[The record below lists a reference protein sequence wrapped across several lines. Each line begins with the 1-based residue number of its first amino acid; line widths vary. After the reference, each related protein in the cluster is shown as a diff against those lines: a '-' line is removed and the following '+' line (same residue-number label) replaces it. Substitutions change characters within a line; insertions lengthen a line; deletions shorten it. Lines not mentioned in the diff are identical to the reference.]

1 MRRRSL
7 PNRTY
12 DFTTKYW
19 AIDTGALQGELEEN
33 TGHYLN
39 LGNLAHHLWKGDG
52 ILKVHYDTISQAAE
66 VEALGVITATNPEEG
81 TATVSWQT
89 AGFEIIPGPQGRR
102 HWETKAY
109 FILNAQRARSYELPE
124 KFADA
129 FGDNT
134 WLTHKIIDS
143 YYHRNELGGQL
154 PTLDVREWFVYLM
167 QWEHEYKIG
176 KAVDIERRK
185 KRLSRELNR
194 DITVLHR
201 IFSHDYTRAESDL
214 HRKYAS
220 KRLHGEW
227 FALEAEDVAWLLS
240 IDQL

>member
-154 PTLDVREWFVYLM
+154 PTLDVREGFVYLM
-167 QWEHEYKIG
+167 QWENEYKIG
-176 KAVDIERRK
+176 KAVDIERRR

>member
-1 MRRRSL
+1 MTS
-7 PNRTY
+7 
-12 DFTTKYW
+12 TKYW
-19 AIDTGALQGELEEN
+19 AIDTGALQGELEGN

-39 LGNLAHHLWKGDG
+39 LGNLAYHLWESDG
-52 ILKVHYDTISQAAE
+52 VLKVRYNSISQSAQI
-66 VEALGVITATNPEEG
+66 EALGRVVATNAEDG
-81 TATVSWQT
+81 TASISWQ
-89 AGFEIIPGPQGRR
+89 AVDFEIIPGPQGRR

-134 WLTHKIIDS
+134 WLTHKIHDS

-154 PTLDVREWFVYLM
+154 PTLDVREGFVYLM

-227 FALEAEDVAWLLS
+227 FTLEAEDIAWLLS

>member
-1 MRRRSL
+1 VTS
-7 PNRTY
+7 
-12 DFTTKYW
+12 TKYW
-19 AIDTGALQGELEEN
+19 VIDAGALHGKLDGN
-33 TGHYLN
+33 TGHYKN
-39 LGNLAHHLWKGDG
+39 LGNLAHHFWEGDG
-52 ILKVHYDTISQAAE
+52 VLKARYNTVTQSAQI
-66 VEALGVITATNPEEG
+66 EALGRVVATNAEDG
-81 TATVSWQT
+81 TASISWH
-89 AGFEIIPGPQGRR
+89 AVGFELIPGPQGRR
-102 HWETKAY
+102 HWETSAY

-124 KFADA
+124 KFAKA

-143 YYHRNELGGQL
+143 FHHRNELGGRL
-154 PTLDVREWFVYLM
+154 PTLDVREGFVYLM
-167 QWEHEYKIG
+167 QWENEYKIG

-227 FALEAEDVAWLLS
+227 FALEADDITWLMS

>member
-1 MRRRSL
+1 MTS
-7 PNRTY
+7 
-12 DFTTKYW
+12 TKYW
-19 AIDTGALQGELEEN
+19 VIDTGALQGELNEN
-33 TGHYLN
+33 IGRYHD
-39 LGNLAHHLWKGDG
+39 LGNLAHHLWEGDG
-52 ILKVHYDTISQAAE
+52 VLKVRYNTISQSAQI
-66 VEALGVITATNPEEG
+66 EALGRATATNAEDG
-81 TATVSWQT
+81 TASISWQ
-89 AGFEIIPGPQGRR
+89 AVDFEIIPGPKGRR

-134 WLTHKIIDS
+134 WLTHKIHDS

-154 PTLDVREWFVYLM
+154 PTLDVREGFVYLM
-167 QWEHEYKIG
+167 QWEDEYKIG
-176 KAVDIERRK
+176 KAVDIERRR
-185 KRLSRELNR
+185 KRLSGELNR

-227 FALEAEDVAWLLS
+227 FALEAEDIAWLLS

>member
-1 MRRRSL
+1 MTS
-7 PNRTY
+7 
-12 DFTTKYW
+12 TKYW
-19 AIDTGALQGELEEN
+19 VIDTGALQGELSGN
-33 TGHYLN
+33 TGHYQD
-39 LGNLAHHLWKGDG
+39 LGNLAHHLWEGDG
-52 ILKVHYDTISQAAE
+52 VLKVRYNSISQSAQI
-66 VEALGVITATNPEEG
+66 EALGTVITTNAGDG
-81 TATVSWQT
+81 TASISWQSVAFNIT
-89 AGFEIIPGPQGRR
+89 PSPKGRR

-109 FILNAQRARSYELPE
+109 FILNAQRARFYELPT
-124 KFADA
+124 KFAEA
-129 FGDNT
+129 FDDNT
-134 WLTHKIIDS
+134 WLTRKIHDS

-154 PTLDVREWFVYLM
+154 PTLDVREGFVYLM

-227 FALEAEDVAWLLS
+227 FTLEAEDIAWLLS

>member
-1 MRRRSL
+1 MTS
-7 PNRTY
+7 
-12 DFTTKYW
+12 TKYW
-19 AIDTGALQGELEEN
+19 AIDTGALQGELEGN

-39 LGNLAHHLWKGDG
+39 LGNLAYYLWESDG
-52 ILKVHYDTISQAAE
+52 VLKVRYNSISQSAQI
-66 VEALGVITATNPEEG
+66 EALGRVVATNAEDG
-81 TATVSWQT
+81 TASISWQ
-89 AGFEIIPGPQGRR
+89 AVDFEIIPGPKGRQ

-134 WLTHKIIDS
+134 WLTHKIHDS

-154 PTLDVREWFVYLM
+154 PTLEVQEGFVYLM
-167 QWEHEYKIG
+167 QWEDEYKIG
-176 KAVDIERRK
+176 KAVDIERRR
-185 KRLSRELNR
+185 KRLSGELNR

-201 IFSHDYTRAESDL
+201 IFSHDYPRAESDL

>member
-1 MRRRSL
+1 MTS
-7 PNRTY
+7 
-12 DFTTKYW
+12 TKYW
-19 AIDTGALQGELEEN
+19 AIDTGALQGEPEGS
-33 TGHYLN
+33 TGHYFN
-39 LGNLAHHLWKGDG
+39 LGNLAYHLWEGDG

-134 WLTHKIIDS
+134 WLTHKIHDS

-154 PTLDVREWFVYLM
+154 PTLDVREGFVYLM

-227 FALEAEDVAWLLS
+227 FALEAEDIAWLLS